1 MSGYECSEI
10 GGGCGRRFRSL
21 EGFDGHLKHPEGEPT
36 CLTTAYMTDHG
47 WRFEAGYWLS
57 PRDLKA
63 RTRFP
68 SGSLLGTGDSTE
80 TAAGTRS
87 VREAEGT

>member
-57 PRDLKA
+57 PRDQAKRDQEGSGRVTERTQTAFEA
-63 RTRFP
+63 RDV
-68 SGSLLGTGDSTE
+68 SQWGGD
-80 TAAGTRS
+80 
-87 VREAEGT
+87 